1 MSRRLTKELI
11 LQWLKEAGGWEAGH
25 NELFEYKHWSLGI
38 HKEDDSYQPFTFG
51 VAGHRKGTAETI
63 GRRYRSIE
71 EAMLH
76 VVNGFNENANARNP
90 YASLDE
96 AVNDPLG
103 WLARVNTK
111 ISYLYRDA
119 DNYKVRHEVVIAG
132 SVSEEQEKAI
142 EDSLDEGVYFIPS
155 QVGLPDDRFGNVT
168 EADHPWFEWVGVE
181 PTADRPTLHVT
192 AEELTA
198 KFVDAANGW
207 MESTDAPVD
216 GLRPYS
222 VTVRETLSRSVI
234 IWADGREDAEEKA
247 ADLSN
252 DGTISLTDRDFIDRE
267 IECNGVAGAYDL
279 STFKQYGKEE

>member
-51 VAGHRKGTAETI
+51 VAGHHKGTAETI

-111 ISYLYRDA
+111 ISYLYRSLRM
-119 DNYKVRHEVVIAG
+119 NTPERIFWYG
-132 SVSEEQEKAI
+132 SV
-142 EDSLDEGVYFIPS
+142 
-155 QVGLPDDRFGNVT
+155 R
-168 EADHPWFEWVGVE
+168 
-181 PTADRPTLHVT
+181 
-192 AEELTA
+192 
-198 KFVDAANGW
+198 
-207 MESTDAPVD
+207 
-216 GLRPYS
+216 S
-222 VTVRETLSRSVI
+222 VTPIFSDSHSELMLLI
-234 IWADGREDAEEKA
+234 CI
-247 ADLSN
+247 
-252 DGTISLTDRDFIDRE
+252 
-267 IECNGVAGAYDL
+267 
-279 STFKQYGKEE
+279 

>member
-11 LQWLKEAGGWEAGH
+11 LHWLKEAGGWEAGH

-51 VAGHRKGTAETI
+51 VAGHHKGTAETI

-111 ISYLYRDA
+111 ISYL
-119 DNYKVRHEVVIAG
+119 
-132 SVSEEQEKAI
+132 
-142 EDSLDEGVYFIPS
+142 
-155 QVGLPDDRFGNVT
+155 
-168 EADHPWFEWVGVE
+168 
-181 PTADRPTLHVT
+181 
-192 AEELTA
+192 
-198 KFVDAANGW
+198 
-207 MESTDAPVD
+207 
-216 GLRPYS
+216 
-222 VTVRETLSRSVI
+222 
-234 IWADGREDAEEKA
+234 
-247 ADLSN
+247 
-252 DGTISLTDRDFIDRE
+252 
-267 IECNGVAGAYDL
+267 
-279 STFKQYGKEE
+279 